1 MTEEASQLI
10 QKVSQSDVMSLDTLM
25 DDIGKLG
32 VKTQERAGQTL
43 KMLDRPVNDLMSG
56 DRAEVSN
63 MILKLRDECE
73 TLQQSKNVSFLAS
86 FCVKAR

>member
-73 TLQQSKNVSFLAS
+73 TLQQSKNMSFLAS
-86 FCVKAR
+86 SCVKAR